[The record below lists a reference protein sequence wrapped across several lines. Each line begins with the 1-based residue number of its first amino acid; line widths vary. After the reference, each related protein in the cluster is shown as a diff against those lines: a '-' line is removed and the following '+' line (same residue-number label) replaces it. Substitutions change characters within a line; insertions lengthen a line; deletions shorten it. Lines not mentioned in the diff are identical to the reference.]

1 MLNTPIIISSTCN
14 IVANDSVSCS
24 DKKSKCCKK
33 YKKKGKS
40 NCRRCPKL

>member
-1 MLNTPIIISSTCN
+1 MQISSEITPVLLTPSFICGGG
-14 IVANDSVSCS
+14 

-40 NCRRCPKL
+40 NCKRCPKL

>member
-1 MLNTPIIISSTCN
+1 MLNTPIIISSTAN
-14 IVANDSVSCS
+14 MVASESISCM

-40 NCRRCPKL
+40 NCKRCPKL